1 MLRVIGCLGE
11 RHDLGLLALAAG
23 LCLLASLAAFA
34 LLARAAGATRR
45 GPRLFWL
52 GLAGAAFGEGAWATH
67 FVGMLAYD
75 PGLPLA
81 FAPWPT
87 LASLAVMVLAAGLGL
102 GLRLGRGA
110 WFGGVVIGLGAGG
123 MHYLGMAALRLPGR
137 LEFDP
142 PLVAASLLAG
152 MALGGAAL
160 LVAARPGRP
169 ARAVAAAL
177 LAGAVLA
184 QHGTGMAAV
193 TLLPDGGV
201 ALPGAVLDRNWL
213 AVVVGGSTAA
223 ALLAG
228 AAVVAVR
235 ARLRAAASQQAAA
248 RLRDLAEAS
257 FEGIAI
263 LAADLRIADSN
274 RRLAEMLGQA
284 ATGLPL
290 GALLVRNATPGAAT
304 VEALV
309 AEARQRT
316 VTALLATAAG
326 PLPVEL
332 RAGLLETEAGPRL
345 VLTLRD
351 LRERLQAEARIEHLA
366 HHDALTGLANR
377 SLLAERL
384 GQALAHARQQG
395 GAVAML
401 CIDLRRFGPLTDAL
415 GQAGGDAV
423 LQAVA
428 LRLLRCVQPTDTVAR
443 IGGDRFGILRAGAP
457 QPQDATVLARQV
469 LDALAQPLDLP
480 GRAVVVAACIGIA
493 VAPADGD
500 APDTLL
506 RHAGFALHRAKGGAQ
521 PGWRFFEPAVD
532 ARMQAR
538 RGLELDLRRALE
550 HCAPGFGD
558 SNPPRTEFEVFYQ
571 PTLDLR
577 SRALRGFEALVRWRH
592 PERGLIAP
600 ADFIPLAEETGLI
613 LPLGAWVL
621 RRACAEAAGWP
632 ETMTLAV
639 NLSPAQFAGGGLV
652 PMVAEALGMAGL
664 PPERLELEITETAML
679 QETETTLGILRGLQE
694 LGVGIAMDDFG
705 TGYSSLG
712 YLRRFPFDRLKIDRS
727 FIEDL
732 GQREASDAIVR
743 AILALC
749 SSLGIAVTAE
759 GVETV
764 EQAGALE
771 RVLDGHGEM
780 LVQGWLFGRP
790 APAAEIAA
798 TWFAPGEAAAPLAV
812 G

>member
-1 MLRVIGCLGE
+1 MPRVIGCLGDN
-11 RHDLGLLALAAG
+11 HDPVLLAVAAC
-23 LCLLASLAAFA
+23 LCVLTSLATLV
-34 LLARAAGATRR
+34 LLGRAVGAARP
-45 GPRLFWL
+45 GPRLSWL

-75 PGLPLA
+75 PGLPVA

-87 LASLAVMVLAAGLGL
+87 LASLGVMVLAAGLGL
-102 GLRLGRGA
+102 GLHLARPARLGGT
-110 WFGGVVIGLGAGG
+110 VIGLGLGG

-137 LEFDP
+137 LEFDA

-152 MALGGAAL
+152 VALGTAAL
-160 LVAARPGRP
+160 AAAARPGRL
-169 ARAVAAAL
+169 AQAAAAGL
-177 LAGAVLA
+177 LAGAVLGL
-184 QHGTGMAAV
+184 HLTGMAAV
-193 TLLPDGGV
+193 TLLPDGGIAV
-201 ALPGAVLDRNWL
+201 PAAVLDRDWL

-228 AAVVAVR
+228 AALVAAR
-235 ARLRAAASQQAAA
+235 ARLRAAEAQATAA

-263 LAADLRIADSN
+263 LTPDLRIADCN
-274 RRLAEMLGQA
+274 RRLVEMLGQPA
-284 ATGLPL
+284 QGLPL

-304 VEALV
+304 LETLV

-316 VTALLATAAG
+316 VTALLATAQG

-332 RAGLLETEAGPRL
+332 RAGLLETAAGPRP
-345 VLTLRD
+345 VLALRD
-351 LRERLQAEARIEHLA
+351 LRERLQAEARIEHMA

-377 SLLAERL
+377 SLLDERL

-395 GAVAML
+395 SSVAML

-428 LRLLRCVQPTDTVAR
+428 QRLRRCVQPADTVAR

-457 QPQDATVLARQV
+457 QPQDATALARQV
-469 LDALAQPLDLP
+469 LDALAQPLDLA
-480 GRAVVVAACIGIA
+480 GRTVVVATCIGIA

-500 APDTLL
+500 TPDTLL
-506 RHAGFALHRAKGGAQ
+506 RHAGFALRRAKDGVQ
-521 PGWRFFEPAVD
+521 PGWRCFEPAMD
-532 ARMQAR
+532 ARMQVR
-538 RGLELDLRRALE
+538 HGLELDLRRALE
-550 HCAPGFGD
+550 HCAPAPGA
-558 SNPPRTEFEVFYQ
+558 TEFEVFYQ
-571 PTLDLR
+571 PVLDLR
-577 SRALRGFEALVRWRH
+577 TRALRGFEALVRWRH
-592 PERGLIAP
+592 PERGLIPP
-600 ADFIPLAEETGLI
+600 ADFIPLAEECGLI

-632 ETMTLAV
+632 GDVKVAV

-652 PMVAEALGMAGL
+652 TMVAEALGMAGL
-664 PPERLELEITETAML
+664 APERLELEITETAML
-679 QETETTLGILRGLQE
+679 QETETVLATLRGLQA
-694 LGVGIAMDDFG
+694 LGIGIAMDDFG

-749 SSLGIAVTAE
+749 GSLGIAVTAE
-759 GVETV
+759 GVETWQ
-764 EQAGALE
+764 QAGALE
-771 RVLDGHGEM
+771 RALEGQGSL

-798 TWFAPGEAAAPLAV
+798 TWFASGQAAPALAL